1 MKIHEKVTVII
12 GSGGS
17 GKTTA
22 AKCIA
27 KDYDADKVVWVDG
40 NCWRIDPF
48 FYARCN
54 KDTELVIIEELNDIN
69 NLCNIVSSATDGLCA
84 EKAYQKPF
92 YINPKI
98 VVTCRPDITFKDLPM
113 DSLAFK
119 RRVMIVDCD
128 LPF

>member
-27 KDYDADKVVWVDG
+27 KDYDADKVVWMDG
-40 NCWRIDPF
+40 SRMASYF
-48 FYARCN
+48 FYSRCN
-54 KDTELVIIEELNDIN
+54 KDTELVIIEEIKDIN
-69 NLCNIVSSATDGLCA
+69 NLWSIINSAADGLCVEKPA
-84 EKAYQKPF
+84 ESSF

-113 DSLAFK
+113 DSLSFK
-119 RRVMIVDCD
+119 RRVMIADCD
-128 LPF
+128 LPI